1 VATNENEVG
10 VEAKFDI
17 DQFHKDFDKYVD
29 ALNKANTET
38 AKFYKKQEEEQKK
51 STDTTKKTTEAQTSA
66 LKGMVEQYTAMA
78 AKLTVIF
85 GGIVLGYKKL
95 QDAATRMGD
104 REAIA
109 GFDAMNEAATNLGD
123 SLMAMVLVG
132 SKVGSVLEF
141 MASGVAA
148 LSQLLILAGGEIARY
163 VTIWNELNKIYVAM
177 KQGKLFTGELD
188 IGAELSKIMAKA
200 EAERNKVVMAGVQ
213 APEKVKATAAQK
225 DIDKQ
230 LKDDLAKQR
239 EYYDKLRDLQIKSG
253 EDILN
258 AEKDLQEKR
267 ASAWTDYIE
276 KSNQIISDGIEKRAE
291 LQETY
296 SDAIRSAETDY
307 QRSTED
313 ASYSHGQKLIDIE
326 RQYQE
331 AIANVERDFQQESL
345 DAARNLDAIAFV
357 RAREKR
363 DTGLQDAE
371 RGRDVANAA
380 ESENYTR
387 QLFELQRSLADKKRE
402 AEDAYRRGLDD
413 QRRAEQEAQNSA
425 KDSYNKQLNDAQSA
439 FNQRIAAIRAAYA
452 NEDATAQAHYLNQ
465 ESMLQAHLARMQAIM
480 SNYGMYTGGT
490 GVNIGGS
497 VQERAKGGLD
507 VVSRPTQ
514 FLAGE
519 AGPEMVYTVPLS
531 RNVPVSVPQVVN
543 HTGKFDHRIEETIR
557 SSVAGMDGRIT
568 AAVTKVL
575 REVLG

>member
-1 VATNENEVG
+1 MATNENEVG